1 MPSKGSEPGFMRITQ
16 FSTYFKEKKK
26 KKTLLPSTYCACT
39 WFFSIII
46 HKKKALLTL
55 LVTKCGDSL
64 PHKQQASLQYQLGV
78 LQCNSVL
85 IHSTQKLHQTSQRVP
100 PDWQQMEKPQLRRDR
115 NQWMTTSASWYP
127 LRVLQSLS
135 EGPQQD
141 LAPTAPRGG
150 PLIYKTL
157 FSSPPL
163 FISLNP
169 SPHCA
174 SKNELS
180 HLHSAP
186 KCLPQAQLGRSLS
199 CLS

>member
-26 KKTLLPSTYCACT
+26 KKLYFRLLIVPVHDFLVLLFT
-39 WFFSIII
+39 
-46 HKKKALLTL
+46 KKKALLTL

-141 LAPTAPRGG
+141 LASTAARGG